1 MQNAK
6 CNIVFIIIIII
17 IIIIILIIIKDV
29 LLQIVN
35 SNRPKE

>member
-17 IIIIILIIIKDV
+17 IIIIKDV

-35 SNRPKE
+35 PNRPKE

>member
-17 IIIIILIIIKDV
+17 IIIIKDV

>member
-1 MQNAK
+1 MQNLSHLLLLLLLSLLLLL
-6 CNIVFIIIIII
+6 FIT
-17 IIIIILIIIKDV
+17 IKDV

>member
-17 IIIIILIIIKDV
+17 IIIIIKDV

>member
-6 CNIVFIIIIII
+6 CNIVFIIFII

-35 SNRPKE
+35 PK

>member
-17 IIIIILIIIKDV
+17 IIIIIKDV

-35 SNRPKE
+35 PNRPKE